1 MSLFYVPQS
10 TFCDQRSHLKVW
22 LISSYIPFPLPTYTT
37 TFHSLLLFTCVLK
50 DTTWTIIQHNN
61 TNLTRVKSANRENP
75 HTVFFKYSASL
86 DQLQATINH
95 AEHCEQE
102 LAYHCKKSRLL
113 DKPGK

>member
-1 MSLFYVPQS
+1 MQLLLLILYYF
-10 TFCDQRSHLKVW
+10 SHL
-22 LISSYIPFPLPTYTT
+22 
-37 TFHSLLLFTCVLK
+37 LK

-86 DQLQATINH
+86 DQLQDAINH

-113 DKPGK
+113 EKPGK